1 MSDVQEIYSILLARR
16 YQETLFSDL
25 AGQRSAKR
33 GLETLATCPFCGKE
47 RHFSFSSE
55 KPVYR
60 CLVCG
65 EQGDWI
71 RYLEKRRGLDF
82 KEALLELAQAAG
94 VELETLQQDQAK
106 YQTYTRQAD
115 LLEAAQEYF
124 SEVLADAGN
133 PEAYP
138 VLEYLLQRGYLIS
151 EIVGMDLGAYV
162 DRQGLQS
169 HLQELGYSAEE
180 IRSSGL
186 LSKGFGEDY
195 QLAMLWRDPAGRPIG
210 LVARSVLSPEEIETR
225 EDLHKYSYSTG
236 LAKDQGLV
244 GLTTARG
251 SKEIVLV
258 EGLLDAL
265 YLSSKGLPA
274 VAIGGTSLSAAQL
287 KALEDNSTKELLLA
301 LDSDRP
307 GQEATERMLKGLATS
322 SLRPYVVSLPEGYK
336 DPDELVR
343 SQGLKSFQD
352 CLEAAESWPKWKIR
366 RILSRHNLE
375 EDRGL
380 DQALEEAFL
389 LYAELEDPLHRREA
403 FQALQTAT
411 GLAEEE
417 LAPRLDAYQ
426 RKASRT
432 RAEETIQAT
441 ARILQQKVSEG
452 DIFGAEMAL
461 ASGLQGLQ
469 QARGVQEPE
478 PYLLED
484 LEQDVLHISDGLLT
498 GYKELD
504 ELIRI
509 PQGQLTFIA
518 GRTGHGKTTLLLN
531 LLINMVRSNPERS
544 FHFFSYE
551 EAKSRL
557 ALKLIMIMAGEQLH
571 SSQNLEAYIGYMR
584 TKRGQNR
591 KIEDAIQ
598 EYKLYTSSGR
608 LWLSDQMLAAED
620 LASVIGYS
628 CQRQQVG
635 AILVDYIQNVY
646 PRQSSQASQRYLV
659 VKEACR
665 LLREQAVSREIPI
678 ILGAQL
684 NRASVARSNK
694 RPLLTD
700 LRESGDIEQEANLVL
715 GLYNLEEAKKE
726 EDETTSSVLPP
737 KTDLELYILKNRAG
751 VSGRKVRLE
760 LRGSI
765 LRITD
770 GQQTGSDLF

>member
-1 MSDVQEIYSILLARR
+1 MTDVQEIYAILLARR

-25 AGQRSAKR
+25 ADQRLTKR

-47 RHFSFSSE
+47 KHFSYSSE

-60 CLVCG
+60 CFVCG

-106 YQTYTRQAD
+106 YQAYTRQAD

-124 SEVLADAGN
+124 AEGLTDAGN
-133 PEAYP
+133 TAAYP
-138 VLEYLLQRGYLIS
+138 VLEYLLQRGYQVSDIAAM
-151 EIVGMDLGAYV
+151 ELGAYV
-162 DRQGLQS
+162 DRHGLQS
-169 HLQELGYSAEE
+169 HLQELGYSAEA

-186 LSKGFGEDY
+186 LSRGFGEDY

-210 LVARSVLSPEEIETR
+210 LVARSILAPEEIESR
-225 EDLHKYSYSTG
+225 DLHKYSYSTG

-244 GLTTARG
+244 GLTSARG
-251 SKEIVLV
+251 SKQIVLV

-265 YLSSKGLPA
+265 YLSSYNLPA

-287 KALEDNSTKELLLA
+287 KALEDNGTVELLLA

-307 GQEATERMLKGLATS
+307 GQEATERILRGLATS

-336 DPDELVR
+336 DPDELIRAKGV
-343 SQGLKSFQD
+343 KSFKE
-352 CLEAAESWPKWKIR
+352 CLAKAESWPKWKIR

-380 DQALEEAFL
+380 DQALEEVFQ
-389 LYAELEDPLHRREA
+389 LYTELEDPLYRREA
-403 FQALQTAT
+403 FQMLQTAT

-426 RKASRT
+426 TKASRT
-432 RAEETIQAT
+432 RAEERIQAT
-441 ARILQQKVSEG
+441 ARLLQQKVSEG

-461 ASGLQGLQ
+461 ASGLQDLQ

-684 NRASVARSNK
+684 NRASVTRSNK

-726 EDETTSSVLPP
+726 EDETASSVLLPR
-737 KTDLELYILKNRAG
+737 TDLELYILKNRAG